1 MWIEKMP
8 QRRLPSDHSY
18 VQKKKGNTL
27 MYWNFTCIFRRLN
40 TQTTRSLVIL
50 TVFFLQIAC
59 AMQPNQCTFNPKTCL
74 ETIPKHV
81 KGLSI
86 VSGPRSEKSI
96 IRDMV
101 PAICSAH
108 ALFRHM
114 KSEGHEMNSGSVVFR
129 VVVEYTGEVANVS
142 VKETEI
148 HSKRFLREVSDFI
161 MDSDFV
167 LWAGDESDTVFLY
180 PATFCQ

>member
-1 MWIEKMP
+1 MI
-8 QRRLPSDHSY
+8 
-18 VQKKKGNTL
+18 
-27 MYWNFTCIFRRLN
+27 
-40 TQTTRSLVIL
+40 
-50 TVFFLQIAC
+50 VFLLQISC
-59 AMQPNQCTFNPKTCL
+59 AMQTNQVAFDPKTCL
-74 ETIPKHV
+74 EIIPENV
-81 KGLSI
+81 KGLKV

-167 LWAGDESDTVFLY
+167 LWAGDDSDTVFLY